1 MHVLQNAFESNW
13 SGPGSTKYGSEG
25 EDDEDEEEGKK
36 EAKAKANLPMSLD
49 KATTFSLDSANPNV
63 AATSAQARGPVA
75 ARADCAERHTESSSD
90 SASMEVFITL
100 PTKRPRSL
108 EPDL

>member
-13 SGPGSTKYGSEG
+13 SGPGSTKYESEG
-25 EDDEDEEEGKK
+25 EDDEDEEEGEK
-36 EAKAKANLPMSLD
+36 EAKANSPMSLD

-75 ARADCAERHTESSSD
+75 ARADCAERHTKSSSD

>member
-13 SGPGSTKYGSEG
+13 SRPGSTKYGSEG
-25 EDDEDEEEGKK
+25 EDDEDEEEGEK
-36 EAKAKANLPMSLD
+36 EAKANSPMSLD
-49 KATTFSLDSANPNV
+49 KATTFSLNSANPNV

-75 ARADCAERHTESSSD
+75 ARANCAERHTWSLQVTVQAWRYS
-90 SASMEVFITL
+90 L
-100 PTKRPRSL
+100 RCRRKRPRSL

>member
-25 EDDEDEEEGKK
+25 EDDEDEEEG
-36 EAKAKANLPMSLD
+36 EEAKANLPMSLD
-49 KATTFSLDSANPNV
+49 KATTFSLDSPNSNV

-75 ARADCAERHTESSSD
+75 ARADCAERHTRSLQVTVQAWRYSLRSRR
-90 SASMEVFITL
+90 
-100 PTKRPRSL
+100 KRPRSL